1 MRKFCL
7 LFILISAIT
16 ISAVKAQ
23 IGVGEWRDHLPYTY
37 PVDLTS
43 SADKIFV
50 ASENGIFSY
59 HKSANNIEKLTKVN
73 ILSDIGIT
81 AIEYYSNYNVLIV
94 GYSNGNLDLIFNNQ
108 KYNIPDIKREMILG
122 SKSINHIRGIGQYA
136 YLSCGFGIVLVDLE
150 KKEIKDTYYIGNLG
164 TQLNVNCIYNYNNYL
179 YAATSQGVYVADINN
194 PNLID
199 YANWGQI
206 VSLPNPFGSYNHIVV
221 NEQGILVNQ
230 NNDSGNDI
238 IYLYKDGLWNIFNNE
253 YGSVK
258 NIVSDGNIHIVTN
271 RNILNYSASYNF
283 QDSLSVA
290 EISYLNPVDVIVE
303 NNIYWIANRGSGLLR
318 HNGANTEVIIPN
330 APFTANAFYV
340 ETSKNRV
347 LVAPGGVSSA
357 WNNTFLN
364 SAIFSFRNEQWKS
377 FYNYNAVD
385 YIVIKVDPQNP
396 EHYYAGSWGMGV
408 VEYHNDQIIETY
420 NPENS
425 TLQSIIPGGDF
436 CRIGGMAFDRENNL
450 WVTNYNVAKPISVKT
465 TSGEWHGFNFGET
478 ITGAAVAEIVVDEND
493 NKWVV
498 LLDGNGLF
506 VFNNDQVID
515 NEDDYTYKK
524 FNIVDENGKII
535 SNNIHSIALDLTGD
549 IWVGTDQGVVVY
561 YTPENV
567 FETDLF
573 YAQRVKLT
581 IGDGTNYLLHNDVV
595 TSIAVDGA
603 NRKWLGTQSSGVFL
617 VSKDGTE
624 EINHFTAENSPLL
637 SDRISH
643 IGINHETGEVFFA
656 TDKGLVSYRGSATMG
671 SDEFR
676 DVYVYPNPVREGYS
690 GNITVRGLVSDVNVK
705 ITDISGNI
713 VYETTAEGGQAVWD
727 GKNFDGRKVS
737 TGVYL
742 VFCTNDDGSKTYVT
756 KLLFIK

>member
-1 MRKFCL
+1 MRNFCL
-7 LFILISAIT
+7 LVVLLSVVSILK
-16 ISAVKAQ
+16 VKAQ
-23 IGVGEWRDHLPYTY
+23 IGVGEWRDHLPFTY
-37 PVDLTS
+37 PVDLTN
-43 SADKIFV
+43 SANKIYV

-73 ILSDIGIT
+73 LLSDIGIT
-81 AIEYYSNYNVLIV
+81 AIEFYNSYNVLIV
-94 GYSNGNLDLIFNNQ
+94 GYSNGNIDLVYDDQVF
-108 KYNIPDIKREMILG
+108 NIPDIKREMILG
-122 SKSINHIRGIGQYA
+122 SKAINHIRPIGQYA
-136 YLSCGFGIVLVDLE
+136 YLSCGFGIVLLDLE

-164 TQLNVNCIYNYNNYL
+164 TQINVNCVYGYNDYI
-179 YAATSQGVYVADINN
+179 YAATSQGIYVADINN

-199 YANWGQI
+199 YANWEQI
-206 VSLPNPFGSYNHIVV
+206 TTLPDPNGSYNQVIVTD
-221 NEQGILVNQ
+221 QGILVNQ
-230 NNDSGNDI
+230 NNESGNDI
-238 IYLYKDGLWNIFNNE
+238 MYLYNNGLWNIFNNA
-253 YGSVK
+253 YSSVK
-258 NIVSDGNIHIVTN
+258 NIVTDENIQIVTN
-271 RNILNYSASYNF
+271 RNILNYTTAFVF
-283 QDSLSVA
+283 QDSVSVTG
-290 EISYLNPVDVIVE
+290 ISNLNPVDVFKE
-303 NNIYWIANRGSGLLR
+303 SNTYWIANRGSGLLKY
-318 HNGANTEVIIPN
+318 NGINTETIIPN
-330 APFTANAFYV
+330 APYTASAFYV
-340 ETSKNRV
+340 EASKNRV

-385 YIVIKVDPQNP
+385 YIVIKTDPQNP

-408 VEYHNDQIIETY
+408 VEYQNDQIVETY
-420 NPENS
+420 NAENS

-436 CRIGGMAFDRENNL
+436 CRIGGLAFDQGNNL
-450 WVTNYNVAKPISVKT
+450 WVTNYNVTKPISVKT
-465 TSGEWHGFNFGET
+465 SQGEWHGFNFGET
-478 ITGAAVAEIVVDEND
+478 ITGATLSKIVVTENN

-506 VFNNDQVID
+506 VFSDNGTID
-515 NEDDYTYKK
+515 NENDDLYKK
-524 FNIVDENGKII
+524 FSVVDENGKII
-535 SNNIHSIALDLTGD
+535 SNNIFSIVPDLDGD

-561 YTPENV
+561 YAPENV
-567 FETDLF
+567 FETGLF

-581 IGDGTNYLLHNDVV
+581 IGDGTNYLLNNDVV

-637 SDRISH
+637 SNRINH

-676 DVYVYPNPVREGYS
+676 DVYVYPNPVREGYN
-690 GNITVRGLVSDVNVK
+690 GNITIRGLVSDVNVK

-727 GKNFDGRKVS
+727 GNNFDGKRAS

-742 VFCTNDDGSKTYVT
+742 VFCTNDDGSKTHIT